1 MVVLVRNEIF
11 MFAFLNKFV
20 IKVASLLMYVKVAHL
35 FVGGCVCVAAI
46 CSLDVSGGVPVR
58 GVVFVVVDWE
68 GIVM

>member
-1 MVVLVRNEIF
+1 V
-11 MFAFLNKFV
+11 
-20 IKVASLLMYVKVAHL
+20 YVTVAHL
-35 FVGGCVCVAAI
+35 CVGGCVCVAAI